1 MVVECKQF
9 DSIIVRAFASM
20 VILLTAVNERIGA
33 CFVGGFEDNKVSAIL
48 ELAEFVK
55 PIGIICIDYPA
66 EETDRIERISPR
78 ELFYYGKYG
87 KQLD

>member
-1 MVVECKQF
+1 M
-9 DSIIVRAFASM
+9 
-20 VILLTAVNERIGA
+20 
-33 CFVGGFEDNKVSAIL
+33 SAIL

-66 EETDRIERISPR
+66 EETDRIERISPN